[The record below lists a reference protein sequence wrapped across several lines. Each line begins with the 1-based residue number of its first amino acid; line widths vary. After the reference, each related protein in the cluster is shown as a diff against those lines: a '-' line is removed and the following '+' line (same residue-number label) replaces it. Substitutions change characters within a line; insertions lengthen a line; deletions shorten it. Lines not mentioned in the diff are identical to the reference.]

1 MMDQISYPIGHFQP
15 QNNLSKDEIIN
26 LIKQIPGLT
35 KRLNT
40 LLFGLEQYQL
50 ETPYRPNGWTVRQV
64 VHHLADNDMNAYL
77 RFKRGLTENNPLTNS
92 YREDSWGELMDYKKL
107 PVENSLSL
115 LQILHHRFFVLLN
128 ELSIEEYKRTIQT
141 EVIGRITLE
150 TAIQRFIWHNN
161 HHAAQIENLIRREN
175 WKEI

>member
-1 MMDQISYPIGHFQP
+1 MMDQIRYPIGQFQS
-15 QNNLSKDEIIN
+15 QNNLSNDEMIN

-77 RFKRGLTENNPLTNS
+77 RFKRGLTEINPLANS
-92 YREDSWGELMDYKKL
+92 YREDLWGELMDYKKL

-141 EVIGRITLE
+141 EVLGIITLE
-150 TAIQRFIWHNN
+150 TAIQRFIWHNK